1 MDDNFINELKKTA
14 NASIAKIEAA
24 SKAFTVDIID
34 ALNKALATEIVCM
47 LRYRRHYY
55 VIYGLTSKDI
65 GEELLTHSNEEQQ
78 HIDWIAERIIQ
89 LGGTPDFNPASLLDR
104 SDSQYTAGGDTPT
117 ILNENLEAEMIA
129 IAVYKGMILW
139 IGEFDP
145 TTRIMLEKILKI
157 EEEHADDLRTLL
169 GLRQY
174 GSNNR
179 NYYRM
184 WIVSFILS
192 YLASCVTSFWGVNKI
207 K

>member
-169 GLRQY
+169 GLR
-174 GSNNR
+174 
-179 NYYRM
+179 
-184 WIVSFILS
+184 
-192 YLASCVTSFWGVNKI
+192 
-207 K
+207 